1 MKAAIL
7 IEKNK
12 PLHVDSINLPKKLSF
27 GQVRVRLLASGLC
40 GAQLQEIAGLKGNE
54 KYMPHLIGHEGC
66 GIVEDLGENVSKV
79 KKGDKVV
86 MHWRK
91 GTGIEADFAKYTWNE
106 REISG
111 GKVTTLAEE
120 VVISENRVTAVDKDI
135 NNEFCAL
142 LGCGLSTGFSVVNKD
157 ANIKFGESVLVI
169 GCGGVGLSCVQA
181 AKLSL
186 ASEVVGI
193 DINEKKRQMVENLGA
208 AFYSPV
214 DVEKIVESK
223 TKFDCIIDTTGILSF
238 VSRFIPMLS
247 EQGRCILVSQPKPGS
262 QIMISDP
269 IKFFSSN
276 GQTIRS
282 TQAGNFD
289 PDIDIPRYI
298 KLYKNG
304 QINIK
309 SLVTDRYDIFNVNEA
324 ITKLKSG
331 ESGRIIINF

>member
-27 GQVRVRLLASGLC
+27 GQVRVRLLTSGLC

-91 GTGIEADFAKYTWNE
+91 GAGIEADFAKYTWNE

-120 VVISENRVTAVDKDI
+120 VVVSENRVTAVSKDI
-135 NNEFCAL
+135 DNEFCAL

-193 DINEKKRQMVENLGA
+193 DINEKKRQMVENFGA
-208 AFYSPV
+208 NFYSPV

-238 VSRFIPMLS
+238 VSRFIPLLS
-247 EQGRCILVSQPKPGS
+247 EQGRCILVSQPKAGS

>member
-7 IEKNK
+7 VEKNK
-12 PLHVDSINLPKKLSF
+12 PLHVDSVDLPKKLLF
-27 GQVRVRLLASGLC
+27 GQVRVRLLTSGLC
-40 GAQLQEIAGLKGNE
+40 GAQLQEMAGLKGNE
-54 KYMPHLIGHEGC
+54 KFMPHLLGHEGC
-66 GIVEDLGENVSKV
+66 GIVEGIGENVSKV

-91 GTGIEADFAKYTWNE
+91 GSGIEADFTKYSWND

-120 VVISENRVTAVDKDI
+120 AVVSENRVTPVDKDI
-135 NNEFCAL
+135 DSEFCAL

-193 DINEKKRQMVENLGA
+193 DISEKKRRMVENFKA
-208 AFYSPV
+208 VFYSPV
-214 DVEKIVESK
+214 DIEKLIESK
-223 TKFDCIIDTTGILSF
+223 INFDCIIDTTGILSL
-238 VSRFIPMLS
+238 VSRLIPLLS
-247 EQGRCILVSQPKPGS
+247 EHGRCILVAQPKAGS
-262 QIMISDP
+262 QITISDP
-269 IKFFSSN
+269 IKFFSSS

-282 TQAGNFD
+282 TQAGNFE
-289 PDIDIPRYI
+289 PDVDIPRYT
-298 KLYKNG
+298 KLYQNG

-309 SLVTDRYDIFNVNEA
+309 SLITDRYDIFNVNEA
-324 ITKLKSG
+324 VSKLKSG
-331 ESGRIIINF
+331 ESGRIMINF